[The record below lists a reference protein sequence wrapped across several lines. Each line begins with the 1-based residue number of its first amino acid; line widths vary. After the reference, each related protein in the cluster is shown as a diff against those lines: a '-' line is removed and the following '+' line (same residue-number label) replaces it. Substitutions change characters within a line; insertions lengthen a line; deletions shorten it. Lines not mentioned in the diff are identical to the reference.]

1 MAVPSAYGSSW
12 VRSQIGATVEA
23 HATAMETLDLS
34 PIYDLCH
41 GLRQHWILN
50 SWSKA
55 KNWTH
60 KLRENIES
68 LTCWATMGTPQF
80 RIFNLWSMH
89 LSEYVLI
96 IITYIYNVCV
106 LLSEFLQDM

>member
-1 MAVPSAYGSSW
+1 MAVPSAHGSSW

-55 KNWTH
+55 KN
-60 KLRENIES
+60 
-68 LTCWATMGTPQF
+68 
-80 RIFNLWSMH
+80 
-89 LSEYVLI
+89 
-96 IITYIYNVCV
+96 
-106 LLSEFLQDM
+106 